1 MLIKTKKKL
10 PNKDRK
16 NTSKEKILETTI
28 SQIEKN
34 YGKGSVMRMKT
45 NGSIEKID
53 SIPTGS
59 ISLDLGLGIGGVPKG
74 RIIEIFGAESAGK
87 STLALSIVAESQK
100 QGGTAAFID
109 DEHALDPIYSKTI
122 GVNIEDLLISQPDS
136 AEQALEITDYLV
148 RSGAIDVIV
157 LDSVA
162 ALVPNTELEGEMGE
176 LQIGLQARLMSQAL
190 RKLTGSINRTNTVAI
205 FINQLREKVG
215 VVFGNPETTPG
226 GRALKFYSSVRID
239 LRRIEPIKIGTELIG
254 NRIRA
259 RIVKNKV
266 APPFKKAEI
275 DILFSEGIS
284 KEGSLLD
291 LGVEKNII
299 TKSGSFYSYEQT
311 KLGHGR
317 EASRTF
323 LKDNIEISQKIDQ
336 QIRQSSEL

>member
-109 DEHALDPIYSKTI
+109 VEHALDPIYSKTI

-215 VVFGNPETTPG
+215 VVFGNHETMPC
-226 GRALKFYSSVRID
+226 
-239 LRRIEPIKIGTELIG
+239 RR
-254 NRIRA
+254 N
-259 RIVKNKV
+259 
-266 APPFKKAEI
+266 
-275 DILFSEGIS
+275 
-284 KEGSLLD
+284 
-291 LGVEKNII
+291 
-299 TKSGSFYSYEQT
+299 
-311 KLGHGR
+311 
-317 EASRTF
+317 
-323 LKDNIEISQKIDQ
+323 DNHQPH
-336 QIRQSSEL
+336 QSPYQ